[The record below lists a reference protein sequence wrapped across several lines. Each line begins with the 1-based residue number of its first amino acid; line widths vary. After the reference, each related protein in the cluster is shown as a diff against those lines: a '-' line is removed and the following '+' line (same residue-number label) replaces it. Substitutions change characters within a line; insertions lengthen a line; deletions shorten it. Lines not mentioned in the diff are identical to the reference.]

1 MSVSPAS
8 NCGRILSLPSTS
20 CFAPRPR
27 GTSPASLYGLL
38 TNPIGCE
45 VNMLSP
51 APMLFQRAPSQETRQ
66 ACALGDCGIEPLC
79 RLHQSNSTALPLV
92 AVQLDAALA

>member
-8 NCGRILSLPSTS
+8 NCDRILSVPSTS

-27 GTSPASLYGLL
+27 GTSPVSLYGLL

-51 APMLFQRAPSQETRQ
+51 SPMLFQRASSQEIRQ
-66 ACALGDCGIEPLC
+66 TCALELWHERVYVVFARATQRRC
-79 RLHQSNSTALPLV
+79 RLLLFNLTQHLQ
-92 AVQLDAALA
+92 